1 MASGKRRSPKKL
13 EGGSHQVL
21 TVGFLQV
28 LKAGSPQV
36 LEELE
41 FEAPLESVDY
51 VSLGDFRIPLAIR
64 VSDDVREPPIWVR
77 VKFSL
82 LAEVDPQD
90 RKAVN
95 EALKRYDG
103 PLRDAVIRICRRT
116 TPDELSDPRLSAM
129 KARFADAAKPLL
141 GDRRLRQLI
150 IDKFIYE
157 PL

>member
-1 MASGKRRSPKKL
+1 MLRRV
-13 EGGSHQVL
+13 GGSL
-21 TVGFLQV
+21 YAWVGLV
-28 LKAGSPQV
+28 ALVGCGGSSDTKLSAY